1 MKMRSLEIQEH
12 EKFPN
17 IFWVRDGGQARLAT
31 RSISPKVNVY
41 GEDIITHGGEEYRI
55 WNPYRSK
62 LAAAILKG
70 VRNVPV
76 RPGMRILY
84 LGAASGTTVSH
95 VSDIVGVEGEV
106 YAVEISQRTIRDLI
120 GRVCKHRSNVQPILA
135 DARFPSQYRF
145 IVGGVDSIYCDVA
158 QPEQAK
164 ILASNSNMYLKKGG
178 EAMIAIKARSV
189 DVTLE
194 PRMVFDM
201 EVKNLRAMGFN
212 ILDTIRL
219 EPYDKDH
226 AMVTVEYAG

>member
-1 MKMRSLEIQEH
+1 MGNLEIQEH

-17 IFWVRDGGQARLAT
+17 IFWVRDDDQARLAT
-31 RSISPKVNVY
+31 RSIAPEVNVY
-41 GEDIITHGGEEYRI
+41 GEDIIIHRGEEYRI

-70 VRNVPV
+70 VGNVPI

-95 VSDIVGVEGEV
+95 VSDIVGFEGEV
-106 YAVEISQRTIRDLI
+106 YAVEISQRTIRELI
-120 GRVCKHRSNVQPILA
+120 GRVCKHRRNVQPILA
-135 DARFPSQYRF
+135 DARSPSQYRL

-164 ILASNSNMYLKKGG
+164 ILASNSKVYLKKGG

-194 PRMVFDM
+194 PRRVFDM
-201 EVKNLRAMGFN
+201 EVKNLRSMGFN
-212 ILDTIRL
+212 ILDTLRL

-226 AMVTVEYAG
+226 AMVTVKYVG

>member
-1 MKMRSLEIQEH
+1 MGNLKIQEH
-12 EKFPN
+12 EEFPN
-17 IFWVRDGGQARLAT
+17 IFWVRDDGQARLAT
-31 RSISPKVNVY
+31 RSIAPEVNVY
-41 GEDIITHGGEEYRI
+41 GEDIITHMGEDYRI

-70 VRNVPV
+70 IRNVPI

-95 VSDIVGVEGEV
+95 VSDIVGFDGEV

-120 GRVCKHRSNVQPILA
+120 GRVCKHRRNVQPILA
-135 DARFPSQYRF
+135 DARSPSQYRF
-145 IVGGVDSIYCDVA
+145 IVSGVDSIYCDVA

-164 ILASNSNMYLKKGG
+164 ILSSNSKIYLKKGG

-201 EVKNLRAMGFN
+201 EIKNLRGMGFN
-212 ILDTIRL
+212 ILDTLRL

-226 AMVTVEYAG
+226 AMVTVKYVR